1 MSAGYANNP
10 YVLNIVPLFGV
21 SGSASGSSAGSASG
35 SAAGSSGG
43 TDSIGAQ
50 TLAVNTISTQSSGS
64 VQFNSPVL
72 LEVGGVIVHLQA
84 KIAELEAR
92 IVALGG

>member
-1 MSAGYANNP
+1 MSAGYGNNNP

-21 SGSASGSSAGSASG
+21 AGSASG
-35 SAAGSSGG
+35 SGSGSAAGG
-43 TDSIGAQ
+43 TDELSAQ
-50 TLAVNTISTQSSGS
+50 TLAVNSISTQTSGS

-72 LEVGGVIVHLQA
+72 LEVGGVIVQLQA

>member
-1 MSAGYANNP
+1 MSAGYGNNP

-21 SGSASGSSAGSASG
+21 AGSASG
-35 SAAGSSGG
+35 SAASASGLTEG
-43 TDSIGAQ
+43 GGGIAT
-50 TLAVNTISTQSSGS
+50 NTISTFDSGN
-64 VQFNSPVL
+64 VQFTSPVL
-72 LEVGGVIVHLQA
+72 IDVGGVVVQLQA

>member
-1 MSAGYANNP
+1 MSAGYGNNP

-21 SGSASGSSAGSASG
+21 AGSATGSVGSASGSG
-35 SAAGSSGG
+35 SGG
-43 TDSIGAQ
+43 VASIA
-50 TLAVNTISTQSSGS
+50 TNTISTFDSGS
-64 VQFNSPVL
+64 VQFTSPVL
-72 LEVGGVIVHLQA
+72 IDVGGVVVQLQA

>member
-10 YVLNIVPLFGV
+10 YVLNIVPLFSV
-21 SGSASGSSAGSASG
+21 AGSASG
-35 SAAGSSGG
+35 SGSGSGLG
-43 TDSIGAQ
+43 TESNGSASVSA
-50 TLAVNTISTQSSGS
+50 LAVNTISTQNSGS
-64 VQFNSPVL
+64 VQFTSPVL
-72 LEVGGVIVHLQA
+72 IDVGGVIVELQA

>member
-1 MSAGYANNP
+1 MSAGYGNNNP

-21 SGSASGSSAGSASG
+21 SGSASGSG
-35 SAAGSSGG
+35 SAAEGG
-43 TDSIGAQ
+43 TDSISAQ
-50 TLAVNTISTQSSGS
+50 TLAVNEIRTQSSGS

-72 LEVGGVIVHLQA
+72 LEVGGVIIQLQA

>member
-10 YVLNIVPLFGV
+10 YVLNIVPLFSV
-21 SGSASGSSAGSASG
+21 AGSASG
-35 SAAGSSGG
+35 SGSALG
-43 TDSIGAQ
+43 TESNGSASVSA
-50 TLAVNTISTQSSGS
+50 LGVNTISTQNSGS
-64 VQFNSPVL
+64 VQFTSPVL
-72 LEVGGVIVHLQA
+72 IDVGGVIVELQA

>member
-21 SGSASGSSAGSASG
+21 SGSAAGASG
-35 SAAGSSGG
+35 SAAGLGLSSTNTNG
-43 TDSIGAQ
+43 SASVSA
-50 TLAVNTISTQSSGS
+50 LAVNTVSTQNSGS
-64 VQFNSPVL
+64 IQFTSPVL
-72 LEVGGVIVHLQA
+72 IDVGGVMVQLQA

>member
-21 SGSASGSSAGSASG
+21 AGSASGSSAGLGSTDTNGSASV
-35 SAAGSSGG
+35 SA
-43 TDSIGAQ
+43 
-50 TLAVNTISTQSSGS
+50 LAVNTVSTQNSGS
-64 VQFNSPVL
+64 VQFTSPVL
-72 LEVGGVIVHLQA
+72 IDVGGVIVELQA

>member
-21 SGSASGSSAGSASG
+21 SGSASGSSAGS
-35 SAAGSSGG
+35 SAGGG
-43 TDSIGAQ
+43 TDSISAQ
-50 TLAVNTISTQSSGS
+50 TLAVNSISSQSSGT

-72 LEVGGVIVHLQA
+72 LEVGGIIVELQA

>member
-21 SGSASGSSAGSASG
+21 AGSASG
-35 SAAGSSGG
+35 SASGTAAASGG
-43 TDSIGAQ
+43 VVNGALATNAIG
-50 TLAVNTISTQSSGS
+50 TLDSGS
-64 VQFNSPVL
+64 VQFTSPVL
-72 LEVGGVIVHLQA
+72 LEVGGVLVQLQA